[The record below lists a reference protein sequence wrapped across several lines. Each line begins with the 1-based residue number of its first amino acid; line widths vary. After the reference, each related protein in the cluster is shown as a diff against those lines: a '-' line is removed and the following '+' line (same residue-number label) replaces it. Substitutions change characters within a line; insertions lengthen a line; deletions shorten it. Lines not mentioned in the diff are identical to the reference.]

1 MGKGDRKRKKK
12 KKSKKKQNKSISQI
26 NKKTLKNPVELK
38 QESQNKDKIKDGKDM
53 SCEIVREKIEFKNTI
68 PIPFLKWHYSDK
80 NKLDEFKK
88 RIKPEK
94 QYNIS
99 LKGNTNSNLN
109 IENLS
114 GIISENKLHDYI
126 KNLLPCSF
134 ILRAKIE
141 LKSPYFSSDDDDFY
155 LIQNPCLKE
164 KVFKVPMIRG
174 SDWKGAIAKAGKDLI
189 NKDFRWFS
197 SYVRVFGTGSDE
209 YRKLIENIKRDK
221 DFKENLIK
229 YLLFELGKRLT
240 KDDID
245 QINDN
250 VAKYLENLNVN
261 RNDFKNASYLQVHK
275 GRAIFYS
282 TYFNRLSLEVINPH
296 SRKTRAGTNP
306 IHYEVVP
313 KETDGTLQIV
323 YIPFDAVLTED
334 EEIKKQVK
342 VDIEF
347 LTKCIEK
354 IAEIGVGAKEKLGWG
369 RFEITNRKYSLRGEI
384 EGLNLENW
392 HKCEGGNE

>member
-1 MGKGDRKRKKK
+1 M
-12 KKSKKKQNKSISQI
+12 
-26 NKKTLKNPVELK
+26 
-38 QESQNKDKIKDGKDM
+38 
-53 SCEIVREKIEFKNTI
+53 
-68 PIPFLKWHYSDK
+68 
-80 NKLDEFKK
+80 
-88 RIKPEK
+88 
-94 QYNIS
+94 
-99 LKGNTNSNLN
+99 
-109 IENLS
+109 
-114 GIISENKLHDYI
+114 
-126 KNLLPCSF
+126 
-134 ILRAKIE
+134 
-141 LKSPYFSSDDDDFY
+141 
-155 LIQNPCLKE
+155 
-164 KVFKVPMIRG
+164 
-174 SDWKGAIAKAGKDLI
+174 
-189 NKDFRWFS
+189 
-197 SYVRVFGTGSDE
+197 
-209 YRKLIENIKRDK
+209 
-221 DFKENLIK
+221 
-229 YLLFELGKRLT
+229 
-240 KDDID
+240 
-245 QINDN
+245 
-250 VAKYLENLNVN
+250 N

>member
-229 YLLFELGKRLT
+229 YLL
-240 KDDID
+240 
-245 QINDN
+245 
-250 VAKYLENLNVN
+250 
-261 RNDFKNASYLQVHK
+261 
-275 GRAIFYS
+275 
-282 TYFNRLSLEVINPH
+282 LSLE
-296 SRKTRAGTNP
+296 R
-306 IHYEVVP
+306 
-313 KETDGTLQIV
+313 D
-323 YIPFDAVLTED
+323 
-334 EEIKKQVK
+334 
-342 VDIEF
+342 
-347 LTKCIEK
+347 
-354 IAEIGVGAKEKLGWG
+354 
-369 RFEITNRKYSLRGEI
+369 
-384 EGLNLENW
+384 
-392 HKCEGGNE
+392 